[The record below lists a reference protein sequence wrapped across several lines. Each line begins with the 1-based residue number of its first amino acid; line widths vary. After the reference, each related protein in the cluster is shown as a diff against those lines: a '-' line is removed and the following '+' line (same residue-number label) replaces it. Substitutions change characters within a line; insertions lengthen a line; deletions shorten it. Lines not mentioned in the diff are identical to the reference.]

1 MEDHVKI
8 SPFLTANKLG
18 VDVLVCNT
26 MGEPKHLTKQF
37 LR

>member
-8 SPFLTANKLG
+8 SPFLTANKLV
-18 VDVLVCNT
+18 VDVLLCNR
-26 MGEPKHLTKQF
+26 MGEHKHLTKQF